1 MKHNETP
8 LLDSHFYDNTDE
20 DLSRFKIHE
29 AVSVHGSIGRIRDI
43 FVRRY
48 RPKGHPEDAPA
59 LRHLSFRMYE
69 KQWQAQE
76 LSIFDLEK
84 LEGKLLNGE

>member
-1 MKHNETP
+1 MKHNEQYKV
-8 LLDSHFYDNTDE
+8 DSRFYDNTEE
-20 DLSRFKIHE
+20 DIYRFKIHE
-29 AVSVHGSIGRIRDI
+29 IVSVNGRVGTIRDI

-48 RPKGHPEDAPA
+48 TPKGHPEGVAP

-69 KQWQAQE
+69 KDWQATE

-84 LEGKLLNGE
+84 LEGRLLDGK